1 MIFSREYLFRFSY
14 SYYIESTH
22 LENFK
27 VAIYPNSNPRVLHDL
42 IYLPYGKLLRFLLRL
57 INAALGISL

>member
-1 MIFSREYLFRFSY
+1 MTLG
-14 SYYIESTH
+14 TQ

-42 IYLPYGKLLRFLLRL
+42 IYLPYGKLLRILLRL